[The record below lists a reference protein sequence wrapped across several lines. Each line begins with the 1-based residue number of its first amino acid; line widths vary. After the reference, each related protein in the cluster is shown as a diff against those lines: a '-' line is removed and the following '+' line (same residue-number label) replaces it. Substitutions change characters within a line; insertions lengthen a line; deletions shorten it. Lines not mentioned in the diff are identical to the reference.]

1 MVRRDTHPERSILL
15 GGHRKHPSLNR
26 NQRLMLEKRG
36 LDPKNFE
43 FVKETYAV
51 LYVRDIRTGMMKILN
66 KNN

>member
-1 MVRRDTHPERSILL
+1 M
-15 GGHRKHPSLNR
+15 GGVRKHPSLNR
-26 NQRLMLEKRG
+26 NQRVMLEKRG

-51 LYVRDIRTGMMKILN
+51 LYLRDIRTGAIKIIN